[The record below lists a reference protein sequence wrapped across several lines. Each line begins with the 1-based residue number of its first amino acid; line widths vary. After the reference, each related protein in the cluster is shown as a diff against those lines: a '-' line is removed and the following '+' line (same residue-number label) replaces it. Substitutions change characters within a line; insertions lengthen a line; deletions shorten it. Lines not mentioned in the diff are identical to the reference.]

1 MRSSFSTCSRKA
13 ITMYKQTCTN
23 LLELSSAKV
32 TEWLSSFDS
41 VITDCDGELV
51 VGGWEVL
58 PTRGRIAPRKLR
70 YIKICI
76 RMPCFSGRHLPKYVS
91 NRKVRCVV
99 AASRI
104 SMSKSEVRDMAA
116 SRLSDALITHKNL
129 CIQNRKWL
137 YDFFWN
143 PHLCTAM
150 LMRHPYILNICIY
163 IFCWLFL
170 LDIKIQKHDY
180 PKNILNIKPTL

>member
-41 VITDCDGELV
+41 VITDCDGKWV
-51 VGGWEVL
+51 VGGGWCGGTPHSRKDCPQEVAL
-58 PTRGRIAPRKLR
+58 HKDMYTHA
-70 YIKICI
+70 
-76 RMPCFSGRHLPKYVS
+76 MFSGRHLPKYVS

-116 SRLSDALITHKNL
+116 SRLSDALITHIYVYRTGNGYM
-129 CIQNRKWL
+129 IS
-137 YDFFWN
+137 FG
-143 PHLCTAM
+143 
-150 LMRHPYILNICIY
+150 ICIHVFYGNVDQTPIHFKRLY
-163 IFCWLFL
+163 IYFL
-170 LDIKIQKHDY
+170 LVISS
-180 PKNILNIKPTL
+180 

>member
-41 VITDCDGELV
+41 VITDCDGEWT
-51 VGGWEVL
+51 VGGGAVL

-76 RMPCFSGRHLPKYVS
+76 RMPYFRADICPNTSATEKFAVLLLRREFQCQRVK
-91 NRKVRCVV
+91 CVIWRQV
-99 AASRI
+99 
-104 SMSKSEVRDMAA
+104 
-116 SRLSDALITHKNL
+116 
-129 CIQNRKWL
+129 
-137 YDFFWN
+137 DFRM
-143 PHLCTAM
+143 PS
-150 LMRHPYILNICIY
+150 
-163 IFCWLFL
+163 
-170 LDIKIQKHDY
+170 
-180 PKNILNIKPTL
+180 